1 MRPARRALSLG
12 GVRRAGSIR
21 GAASKRECDVSTV
34 AGGADSAGWLR
45 VAGARNSNTRS
56 IRAVN
61 GTLSISER
69 LDKQRTLADWLR
81 WQLDQTTRTIR
92 DLEAEEREEARRKDV
107 ARREQAWKVQPSRA
121 VEGEPMLH
129 RGGCGLY
136 DRGGGVLSADEVL
149 IALREFPGIEKPPP
163 RKLPGGG
170 SP

>member
-1 MRPARRALSLG
+1 M
-12 GVRRAGSIR
+12 
-21 GAASKRECDVSTV
+21 
-34 AGGADSAGWLR
+34 
-45 VAGARNSNTRS
+45 
-56 IRAVN
+56 N

-149 IALREFPGIEKPPP
+149 IALREFPGIEMCDICNPWGSLAQFGIEKPPP